1 MKILNFFYENHPKF
15 EASYE
20 RKIQILKP
28 NIIIKGP
35 QFCGKKTLIFN
46 FLSQFKAS
54 EILFLDLQ
62 DTRFERKSLEK
73 LPDFLNENGQIQF
86 LCLYNLDF
94 IPNLERIKIPIIL
107 STNKKD
113 LSINGFEELELDY
126 FDFEEFISVS
136 KKNLPI
142 NHLVGLFLQSG
153 RSQFGEKNTLLRQ
166 NFTLLELE
174 ILRYLALNL
183 GQQISVAKIFL
194 ELKKG
199 LKTSKDSVYQTIKKL
214 ENTYAIYTLKHN
226 EKKLQKIYF
235 RDFGLRNNLCVSK
248 DFSHLF
254 ENLVLNEL
262 FKFKE
267 EFFYNKYFNFY
278 SQISKIAYISSP
290 TLDIDLIKLRAKKIL
305 PKALELGIFHV
316 IFITLSSEDN
326 FFEQGVK
333 FEITPFDKF
342 SLGF

>member
-1 MKILNFFYENHPKF
+1 MKVLNFFYENHPKF
-15 EASYE
+15 EVSYE
-20 RKIQILKP
+20 RKNQISKP

-35 QFCGKKTLIFN
+35 RFCGKKTLIFN

-54 EILFLDLQ
+54 EILFLDLY
-62 DTRFERKSLEK
+62 DTRFEKQSLER
-73 LPDFLNENGQIQF
+73 LADFLNENLQIKI

-94 IPNLERIKIPIIL
+94 IPNLEKIKIPIIL
-107 STNKKD
+107 STNIKD
-113 LSINGFEELELDY
+113 LNINGFEELELDY

-142 NHLVGLFLQSG
+142 NNLVGLFLQSG
-153 RSQFGEKNTLLRQ
+153 RSKFGEKNILLRQ
-166 NFTLLELE
+166 SFTLLELE
-174 ILRYLALNL
+174 IL
-183 GQQISVAKIFL
+183 K
-194 ELKKG
+194 
-199 LKTSKDSVYQTIKKL
+199 KDSVYQAIKKL
-214 ENTYAIYTLKHN
+214 ENTYVIYTLKHD

-235 RDFGLRNNLCVSK
+235 KDFGLRNNLCISK

-254 ENLVLNEL
+254 ENLVLSEL

-316 IFITLSSEDN
+316 IFITLSSEDS

-333 FEITPFDKF
+333 FEVISFDKF